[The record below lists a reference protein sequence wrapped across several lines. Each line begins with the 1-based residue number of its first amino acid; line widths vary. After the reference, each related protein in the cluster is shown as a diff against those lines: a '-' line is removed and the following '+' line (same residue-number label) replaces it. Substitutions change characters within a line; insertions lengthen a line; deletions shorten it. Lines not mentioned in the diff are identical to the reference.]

1 MKKGLFDLI
10 LYVFSF
16 VFVMMFFPSIK
27 LPSDFLYSVV
37 VFLAVGIGIMVSK
50 PLLNFLTV
58 KGVFLT
64 RLIAVTLIL
73 FGVFFVLETFLPGF
87 LVEKLV
93 FKETDLGWLSLKSF
107 EFDKIGVM
115 VLVSFFTA
123 FVSSV
128 VKLLQ
133 EN

>member
-10 LYVFSF
+10 LYIFSF
-16 VFVMMFFPSIK
+16 VFVMMFFPSVK
-27 LPSDFLYSVV
+27 LPSDLLYSVV
-37 VFLAVGIGIMVSK
+37 VFLAVGIGIMLSK

-87 LVEKLV
+87 LIERLV